1 MSTSRALMFLPLAA
15 ALLFHA
21 CSTPAPG
28 ISEADARFEA
38 LATSFI
44 EQYLV
49 QQPEDATMLGDHR
62 FDARLN
68 DLSAEGI
75 ASAVRLRSATLDSL
89 ATIKVEQLSPEN
101 RVDYDILHHNL
112 RADLFMLDTLRA
124 WKSNPL
130 FYNPG
135 NAVFS
140 LIARDFAPLAER
152 MRNVEAR
159 LAAIP
164 AYLAAARAN
173 LETPPALHTETAIR
187 QNDGTIG
194 LLTGTLQ
201 PFIDS
206 LPAAQR
212 ASVAAARDTAVAALR
227 AHGTWLRVDL
237 LPRSTGDYRVGE
249 VLYRAKLRYTIVTD
263 MTPEQIL
270 QRAEADLESTTRAL
284 AQTAAELHQHLFPN
298 IPLPD
303 ESEKGRAQLIRRV
316 LDRLAEQRPTNET
329 IVADARRTLEEAT
342 TFVREHNLVTIPSDP
357 LDIIVMPEFQRGVAV
372 AYCDSPGPL
381 EKNGRTFYAIAPT
394 PADWSRERTESFYR
408 EYNAYMLKNL
418 TVHEAMPGHYL
429 QLMTGNRFQARTL
442 VRGIFPS
449 GIFAEG
455 WATYVEAMMVE
466 TGFGGPEVRMQQLKM
481 RLRLIINAMLDQG
494 VHMRGMSERDGMRL
508 MMERGFQEEGEASG
522 KWKRACLTSAQLSTY
537 YVGNTLMTDLR
548 ARAEAAGNFNLREY
562 HDRVISFGTISP
574 TYLPMLLKLS
584 AGGSGTAVSTSN

>member
-1 MSTSRALMFLPLAA
+1 MLRSLPLLPLVA
-15 ALLFHA
+15 ALLLFA
-21 CSTPAPG
+21 CSTPAPKT
-28 ISEADARFEA
+28 SSADEKFEA
-38 LATSFI
+38 LAKGFI
-44 EQYLV
+44 EQFLA

-62 FDARLN
+62 YDTRLN
-68 DLSAEGI
+68 DMSASGI
-75 ASAVRLRSATLDSL
+75 ASAVALRRATLDSL
-89 ATIKVEQLSPEN
+89 AQIKVEDLSPEN
-101 RVDYDILHHNL
+101 RVDFDILQHNL
-112 RADLFMLDTLRA
+112 HADLFALDTLRA

-130 FYNPG
+130 IYNPG

-140 LIARDFAPLAER
+140 LVARDFAPLTER
-152 MRNVEAR
+152 MKSVEAR

-164 AYLAAARAN
+164 AYLAAAREN
-173 LETPPALHTETAIR
+173 LEAPPALHTETAIR

-194 LLTGTLQ
+194 LLTGTLA

-206 LPAAQR
+206 LPEAQR
-212 ASVAAARDTAVAALR
+212 ATVAAARDTAVAALQ
-227 AHGTWLRVDL
+227 AYGQWLRTDL
-237 LPRSTGDYRVGE
+237 LPRSTGDYRLGE
-249 VLYRAKLRYTIVTD
+249 ALYRAKLRYAIVTD

-270 QRAEADLESTTRAL
+270 ARAEADLEKTTRDL
-284 AQTAAELHQHLFPN
+284 AITAAELHRHLFPN

-316 LDRLAEQRPTNET
+316 LDRLAEKRPTNET
-329 IVADARRTLEEAT
+329 VVDDARRTLEEAT
-342 TFVREHNLVTIPSDP
+342 AFVREHNLVTIPSDP
-357 LDIIVMPEFQRGVAV
+357 LEIIVMPEFQRGVAV

-394 PADWSRERTESFYR
+394 PADWSSERTESFYR

-442 VRGIFPS
+442 IRGIFPS

-466 TGFGGPEVRMQQLKM
+466 AGFGGAEVRMQQLKM

-494 VHMRGMSERDGMRL
+494 VHMRGMTEREGMKL
-508 MMERGFQEEGEASG
+508 MMERGFQEEGEAAG

-537 YVGNTLMTDLR
+537 YIGNMLMTDLR
-548 ARAEAAGNFNLREY
+548 ARAEAAGDFNLGEF
-562 HDRVISFGTISP
+562 HDKVISYGTISP
-574 TYLPMLLKLS
+574 TYLPMLLKLP
-584 AGGSGTAVSTSN
+584 AGGSGSQTSNQY